1 MLSETTLIG
10 CLMIYDAIQLLVVL
24 IKKLAFFKKHLY
36 RIIISLSHILHIV
49 GNLQILNEFLF
60 PLQIKGTSKTGK
72 PSHKI
77 GFNNFSLKYQVRSV
91 FWIFTLFEK
100 NLWVSVVDLFR
111 PSLKNSLFPLR
122 GQVKLF
128 YEVNRPVFFIVFYI
142 IFIYI
147 PTCYFV

>member
-1 MLSETTLIG
+1 
-10 CLMIYDAIQLLVVL
+10 MIYDAIQSFVVL

-49 GNLQILNEFLF
+49 GDLQILNEFLF

-72 PSHKI
+72 PSHKT

-91 FWIFTLFEK
+91 FWIFTLSEK

-111 PSLKNSLFPLR
+111 PSLKNSLFPRPAPGEIFFR
-122 GQVKLF
+122 GKPARIFYSFLYNFHIYPNMLF
-128 YEVNRPVFFIVFYI
+128 CLKIVI
-142 IFIYI
+142 SI
-147 PTCYFV
+147 